1 MKNGSLVG
9 LGRSMH
15 LDSLLE
21 LRQRVTVGASYF
33 NANDVGDDGASVGSR
48 GFLRLRI
55 AILLV
60 QVQPQIGARDY
71 AVCGTVGDE
80 GVGLEDAT
88 ATMESSPKDG
98 DFVELTIFFLHFLRE
113 VATGLPLLWYAS
125 NNMLM
130 RFNNSK
136 GKCKRWWSAINSTRK
151 AWNVMLETGSSS

>member
-1 MKNGSLVG
+1 
-9 LGRSMH
+9 MH

-55 AILLV
+55 
-60 QVQPQIGARDY
+60 
-71 AVCGTVGDE
+71 